1 MANIKKINIGGVL
14 YDIQDVTSGYS
25 KIEISNLL
33 SSGIALGTITLND
46 QSYVIYAPNTSSASG
61 GLDVNVGGTN
71 LNLTNQ
77 S

>member
-1 MANIKKINIGGVL
+1 MAIINKINVGGVE

-25 KIEISNLL
+25 KIAISNLL

-71 LNLTNQ
+71 LILTNH